1 MFVGKIVILASFSST
16 WIMLKSWMP
25 TILWYYIRYLHIIH
39 GKFSYVVKERRTA
52 LWSKHATLSRTS
64 HSFKLPIVPYLIFFQ
79 RGWTDITS
87 LNTISLTLNKEEN
100 SQLALAREN
109 SCHTT
114 QFTLFRQTFMNCF
127 IIISENNLH
136 HIQKSYYYRRW
147 WPWHGKP
154 IKAVVV
160 DGIIQI
166 I

>member
-100 SQLALAREN
+100 SQLALVERIVATQHNLRYFDKLLWIVLLLFLRII
-109 SCHTT
+109 CIIFKRATT
-114 QFTLFRQTFMNCF
+114 
-127 IIISENNLH
+127 IEDDG
-136 HIQKSYYYRRW
+136 
-147 WPWHGKP
+147 HGMANPSKLLLLM
-154 IKAVVV
+154 A
-160 DGIIQI
+160 
-166 I
+166 